1 MRAESGTRA
10 AIVYDFDGTLAGG
23 NIQERT
29 FLPEIGITDPK
40 VFWDEVKEQA
50 RRHDCDEVLIY
61 MWLMLERAKRQG
73 IAVTQEILR
82 RHGRKAALFP
92 GVDTWFDRIGAYA
105 RDLGLELQH
114 YVISSGTH
122 EMISGCPIS
131 DKLDGIYA
139 SRFIY
144 DADGRAVWPGLAINY
159 TSKTQFLFRINKGIR
174 NSWDNESVNRW
185 IPMHERP
192 VPFERM
198 LFVGDGDTDIPSMK
212 MVRHQGGYS
221 MAVFDP
227 QKLHEQHSQERVYN
241 LIAEDRVN
249 FVAPADY
256 NDGTQLDVTVKG
268 ILGRFAREA
277 GYRAGGRR

>member
-29 FLPEIGITDPK
+29 FLPELGITNPK
-40 VFWDEVKEQA
+40 VFWDEVKKEA
-50 RRHDCDEVLIY
+50 EDRDCDEVLIY

-73 IAVTQEILR
+73 IAVTQEMLR
-82 RHGRKAALFP
+82 QHGCQAALFP
-92 GVDTWFDRIGAYA
+92 GVETWFDRIGAYA
-105 RDLGLELQH
+105 RELGLDLRH

-122 EMISGCPIS
+122 EMISGCPIK

-144 DADGRAVWPGLAINY
+144 DADGKAIWPGLAINY
-159 TSKTQFLFRINKGIR
+159 TSKTQFLFRINKGVP
-174 NSWDNESVNRW
+174 NSWDNDSVNRW
-185 IPMHERP
+185 IPMQERS

-198 LFVGDGDTDIPSMK
+198 LFIGDGDTDIPSMK

-221 MAVFDP
+221 IAVFDP
-227 QKLHEQHSQERVYN
+227 QKFHEPKSQKHLYN

-249 FVAPADY
+249 FVAPANYD
-256 NDGTQLDVTVKG
+256 DGTQLDVTVKG

-277 GYRAGGRR
+277 RSRAGAGR